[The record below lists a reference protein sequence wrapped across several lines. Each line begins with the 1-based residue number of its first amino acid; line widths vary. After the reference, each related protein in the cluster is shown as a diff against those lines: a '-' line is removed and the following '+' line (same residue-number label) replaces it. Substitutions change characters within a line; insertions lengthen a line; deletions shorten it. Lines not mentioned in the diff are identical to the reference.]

1 MKRSI
6 LGLVLILLFVISS
19 CKKDDNSIDPI
30 NADYTDETVEESKT
44 NVENNAISLLDKVE
58 DLEQATAIEVLM
70 HMVELPPP
78 TELKSTSSGTVL
90 KPLAM
95 LQSINNENVTPSG
108 IFSMMKSTAE
118 AYEDPVSFMQIWD
131 SLVGK
136 YTYNFQTGEYDETPL
151 ADKIVIEFPGK
162 EGDITNTASIT
173 VDNFG
178 VFKIT
183 DPIADW
189 PEDIAPELPSSISVD
204 LKYNNISIAGFSF
217 SGSYQSD
224 GMPTRIT
231 STMTLDDFSFVLDIT
246 HSPYTE
252 ASIRE
257 TFKYQEQILIEIY
270 AKANGNWSEDNIEAN
285 ADDGDFQE
293 IIINANAHFIF
304 MNIEVAGKVNIKA
317 LADKMMALDE
327 QYDNELITDE
337 AYTDASVA
345 AINDNVDLVVV
356 YLNENKKIAEVEAY
370 KYIDSW
376 TYMGTTYY
384 DYWIDMRMVYN
395 DGSKVDM
402 ETYFNNELNNFYDE
416 LNDFIAHLNDKYDM
430 GIDPIEPSN

>member
-285 ADDGDFQE
+285 ADNGDFQE
-293 IIINANAHFIF
+293 IINNANAHFIF

>member
-293 IIINANAHFIF
+293 IINNANAHFIF

-395 DGSKVDM
+395 DSSKVDM

>member
-293 IIINANAHFIF
+293 IINNANAHFIF